1 MSQTDIR
8 PDCRAAAPA
17 GGFSILEVM
26 IAAVILFMIIGATA
40 SILGSGQKLLSAAS
54 VSSSGDQ
61 LAEFLAGQVAE
72 RMRNANIDDLKDANG
87 VQVPDNPTSDP
98 ALFVYDSFQFREVV
112 GFAGGPVLRKTIW
125 VHALP
130 DGEYDVANQ
139 KDDDSDNIW
148 DERELRIRE
157 FPPDLDSFL
166 PAPPPSL
173 AAAPVPLLVK
183 DFTDTG
189 KLAGSLGIFD
199 MVKFEASEF
208 VAGKWDQPMTVSG
221 GIAVTRSG
229 NRVMVMVGVL
239 KVDAQIRNPDGTP
252 RVRGFRGT
260 AFVNL
265 YN

>member
-1 MSQTDIR
+1 MSQADTR
-8 PDCRAAAPA
+8 SNGQAAAPA

-40 SILGSGQKLLSAAS
+40 SILASGQKLLGAAS
-54 VSSSGDQ
+54 VTSSGDQ

-72 RMRNANIDDLKDANG
+72 RMRNANIADLKDANG
-87 VQVPDNPTSDP
+87 VQVPDNPTLDP
-98 ALFVYDSFQFREVV
+98 AKFVYDSFQFREVV

-139 KDDDSDNIW
+139 KDDDSDNVW

-157 FPPDLDSFL
+157 YPKDLTAFL

-199 MVKFEASEF
+199 MDEAI
-208 VAGKWDQPMTVSG
+208 AKGWDQPLTVLG

-229 NRVMVMVGVL
+229 NRVMVVVGVL
-239 KVDAQIRNPDGTP
+239 KVDAQLRNPDGTP